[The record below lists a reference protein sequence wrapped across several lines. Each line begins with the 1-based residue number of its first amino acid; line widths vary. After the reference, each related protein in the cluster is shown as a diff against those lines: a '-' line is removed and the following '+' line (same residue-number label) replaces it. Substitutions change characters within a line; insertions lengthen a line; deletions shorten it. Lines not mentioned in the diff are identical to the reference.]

1 MKDLFQEQLDK
12 YLDKMHEL
20 NTKDIMTLG
29 QFIKELEKFNPD
41 SIVTLEPLELYPTDF
56 DSYRGYYCDLA
67 LGYTTRDGVENRPCV
82 KDLLQKAKE
91 CIGKE
96 FTGYKG
102 GEFTMSEDTPL
113 WISNYG
119 EVAGT
124 VIAEVKE
131 PLDGYVEIHCYKRE
145 N

>member
-1 MKDLFQEQLDK
+1 MSDLFQEQLDR

-20 NTKDIMTLG
+20 NTKDVMTLG
-29 QFIKELEKFNPD
+29 QFIKELEKFNQD
-41 SIVTLEPLELYPTDF
+41 SIVTLEPFELYPTSF

-67 LGYTTRDGVENRPCV
+67 LGYALRGEVGNCLYV
-82 KDLLQKAKE
+82 KDLLKKAKE

-96 FTGYKG
+96 FMGYKG

-119 EVAGT
+119 KVART
-124 VIAEVKE
+124 VIAEIKE

-145 N
+145 D